1 MTRPIILT
9 NLGAGSSLCGILL
22 LAVLASRLCCRVA
35 TTTMQ
40 ADHDQNGENP
50 KRVEAELEPAALQ
63 QSHLTESHP
72 SYTYPTLLEEK
83 VGEWMKEFRGVIE
96 LECLSGP
103 ICKEC
108 TRMREEVFWEGPS
121 FFSTN
126 FLGHFRFIL
135 FLPQHQG
142 EDSGVAQPAVQLQLV
157 PLHLQLQS
165 HHLLPPSILLFVGPP
180 LPLTLQ

>member
-1 MTRPIILT
+1 MTHNLEEMFCEIILT

-22 LAVLASRLCCRVA
+22 VAVLASRLCCRVA

-50 KRVEAELEPAALQ
+50 KRVEAESEPAAVQ
-63 QSHLTESHP
+63 QSPLTESHP

-96 LECLSGP
+96 LECLSDP

-108 TRMREEVFWEGPS
+108 TRMREEVFWEGRN
-121 FFSTN
+121 FFQPI
-126 FLGHFRFIL
+126 FLGHFWFKL
-135 FLPQHQG
+135 FLAQHQG
-142 EDSGVAQPAVQLQLV
+142 EDSGVAEPAFQLQLV
-157 PLHLQLQS
+157 PIHLQLQP
-165 HHLLPPSILLFVGPP
+165 HHLIPPSLLLFF
-180 LPLTLQ
+180 